1 MPHCA
6 IFRIK
11 RHDVLCLFRFKFSDA
26 PYVVWSVSI
35 YQDVCLFVC
44 VSGHLLFTG
53 LSRIGLNNQEY
64 FSLDNQ
70 ELI

>member
-1 MPHCA
+1 MWLHEAKHVTPDC
-6 IFRIK
+6 I
-11 RHDVLCLFRFKFSDA
+11 VFSDA
-26 PYVVWSVSI
+26 PYIVWGVSI